1 MYLQA
6 CTAVVVD
13 VEVVEVEVVVGVV
26 VGCIEPEAVVLA
38 FKSQVSPE
46 HILNLSYLAL
56 YISPRHSFIL
66 EAKFNGRRRPIFCVD
81 TAIKT
86 HFLWLGSCILLKLV
100 VSRKVGIRSTNTN

>member
-13 VEVVEVEVVVGVV
+13 VEVVAVEVVVAVV
-26 VGCIEPEAVVLA
+26 VGCVEPEAVVLA
-38 FKSQVSPE
+38 FKCQLSPE

-56 YISPRHSFIL
+56 YINPRHTVTL
-66 EAKFNGRRRPIFCVD
+66 EAKFTSRRQSIFCVD

-86 HFLWLGSCILLKLV
+86 HFLWLGFCIPLV
-100 VSRKVGIRSTNTN
+100 LIVSSKVGV